1 LNGGFS
7 VLATEVDTGCVQK
20 NFIQINFEKTF
31 QKLEQFFNRADERI
45 AEETR
50 WLKENEIDLVLTDA
64 SSLPLKACKALGIPS
79 ILICNFIWHDIYS
92 HFPGSEKWQ
101 GLLDALKEE
110 YAQATLQILPQC
122 HIVNNIIDRTE
133 EVGFIAR
140 KGKNIKNRLEQVS
153 GTSLK
158 DKTIVFIYLG
168 DMGTQS
174 VAWENIK
181 SLKDVIFI
189 TRDPLPKSLPNLFV
203 LDEKF
208 LYQDLIASS
217 DIVFTKA
224 GYSTLATAFAHE
236 KPVLSCSREHFSEFT
251 VMRDYLHQKQVGF
264 IMESE
269 KFFACDWEDD
279 IRKVRNLSID
289 RKVPLNGEDEV
300 IKIIDRL
307 LQQ

>member
-1 LNGGFS
+1 LNNGFS
-7 VLATEVDTGCVQK
+7 VLPTEVDTGCVQE

-45 AEETR
+45 AEETQ

-122 HIVNNIIDRTE
+122 HIVNDIIDRTE

-140 KGKNIKNRLEQVS
+140 KGKNIKTRLEQVS
-153 GTSLK
+153 RVSLK

-168 DMGTQS
+168 DMGAQS
-174 VAWENIK
+174 VAWENINL
-181 SLKDVIFI
+181 LKDIIFI
-189 TRDPLPKSLPNLFV
+189 TRDPLPKNLPNLFV
-203 LDEKF
+203 LDENF

-224 GYSTLATAFAHE
+224 GYSTLATAFAHG
-236 KPVLSCSREHFSEFT
+236 KPVLSCSREHFSEFS
-251 VMRDYLHQKQVGF
+251 VMQNYLHQKQVGF
-264 IMESE
+264 IMKSE
-269 KFFACDWEDD
+269 KFFACDWEED
-279 IRKVRNLSID
+279 IRKVKSLSID
-289 RKVPLNGEDEV
+289 GKVPLNGEDAV
-300 IKIIDRL
+300 MKIIDRL
-307 LQQ
+307 LQE